1 MTFLLVKPTLS
12 FCLFL
17 HFIIA
22 GTAFS
27 IIHSGT
33 KSLQRQ
39 SSYSELNSSKVDTV
53 GASPIPDSGPITI
66 INNDASLIIGEKCD
80 RGGTILD
87 EDAMLEKQNF
97 AISPK
102 DLITKARYAL
112 IKDSGVLETS
122 LWADD
127 FQFCAPYIG
136 PLSKEE
142 FLDAASGFNIYE
154 AFPDFDNRYSNFS
167 VDPLEPGRVWF
178 FVRLTATNTGGL
190 FGKKANNVRAELPPQ
205 VYSFKFNEQGLI
217 QELTVGY
224 SIDRRQG
231 DTGGVGGMF
240 GLFLGVGQG
249 LPFRE
254 GQPIKPSLRFRLFT
268 KVGNA
273 VSKLTKK

>member
-1 MTFLLVKPTLS
+1 M
-12 FCLFL
+12 
-17 HFIIA
+17 
-22 GTAFS
+22 G
-27 IIHSGT
+27 
-33 KSLQRQ
+33 
-39 SSYSELNSSKVDTV
+39 
-53 GASPIPDSGPITI
+53 
-66 INNDASLIIGEKCD
+66 
-80 RGGTILD
+80 
-87 EDAMLEKQNF
+87 
-97 AISPK
+97 
-102 DLITKARYAL
+102 
-112 IKDSGVLETS
+112 ETS

-205 VYSFKFNEQGLI
+205 
-217 QELTVGY
+217 GY